1 MWQKVARNAPSP
13 NASSPVAMTWKD
25 GEEQMVDGL
34 AGRASQQDE
43 ESLSSSPSTGI
54 SAEEKLSQGVQQF
67 NGNIPLSP
75 PAWTRLSPTLYTVGT
90 HTPHATLRSCL
101 RDSGDTVKQW
111 DRNMNK
117 RSSTRRA
124 LPRVRWRKVKI
135 RLIGLHR
142 LDGLACQKHRSVMR

>member
-34 AGRASQQDE
+34 AGRLQQDE

-75 PAWTRLSPTLYTVGT
+75 PARTRLSPT
-90 HTPHATLRSCL
+90 
-101 RDSGDTVKQW
+101 
-111 DRNMNK
+111 
-117 RSSTRRA
+117 
-124 LPRVRWRKVKI
+124 
-135 RLIGLHR
+135 
-142 LDGLACQKHRSVMR
+142 

>member
-75 PAWTRLSPTLYTVGT
+75 PARTRLSPT
-90 HTPHATLRSCL
+90 
-101 RDSGDTVKQW
+101 
-111 DRNMNK
+111 
-117 RSSTRRA
+117 
-124 LPRVRWRKVKI
+124 
-135 RLIGLHR
+135 
-142 LDGLACQKHRSVMR
+142 